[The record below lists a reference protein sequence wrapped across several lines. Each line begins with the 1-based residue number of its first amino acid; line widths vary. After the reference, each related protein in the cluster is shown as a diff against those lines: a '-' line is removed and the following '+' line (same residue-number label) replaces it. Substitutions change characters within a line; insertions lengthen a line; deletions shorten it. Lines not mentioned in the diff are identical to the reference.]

1 MKFENLNLLPIRSQN
16 TFQPQNRTQVPS
28 KQKSLKLLYT
38 KKFEAFFSDVPGEI
52 RTPDRRLRRPLLYP
66 AELLG
71 HDVVLF
77 RFNYQRQD
85 LLYADRDIKSTTF

>member
-1 MKFENLNLLPIRSQN
+1 MLLFCNI
-16 TFQPQNRTQVPS
+16 
-28 KQKSLKLLYT
+28 KSLKPLYT